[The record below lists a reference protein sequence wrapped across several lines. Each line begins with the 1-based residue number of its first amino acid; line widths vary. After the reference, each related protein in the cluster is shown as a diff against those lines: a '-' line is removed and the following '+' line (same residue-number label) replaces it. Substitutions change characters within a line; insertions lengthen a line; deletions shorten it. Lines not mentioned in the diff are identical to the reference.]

1 MTAAQPKRFKI
12 SIKQF
17 GALAIAEII
26 FLESIHLLYKSLIPP
41 ITFKLSELKQHLIRR
56 VVYVCLTF
64 GLITIVTNTTCAQAH
79 KTENIVIVT
88 LDGMRWQEIFGGID
102 TALMNNPKYTRDK
115 DNLQEHFGGDISSE
129 KRKKLMPFFWSTI
142 EQKGQLYGNR
152 NIGNLVNVANPYKI
166 SYPGYNEMFTGYPD
180 SSISKNDKVPNPNV
194 TVLEYLNK
202 QPKYAGKIAAFA
214 TWDRFP
220 YILNKQ
226 RSGIHINADN
236 DTLALTSSNAALYN
250 SINRM
255 TPRPLACRPD
265 MITYLYAKEY
275 LEEKK
280 PNVLL
285 VSFLETDYAAHNG
298 MYDLYVTSAHAEDA
312 MIEDLWNTLQ
322 QMPQYKNKTTL
333 IITCDHGRGDKIKDQ
348 WTSHGGLIDSGGTW
362 IAVIGPDSPAL
373 GEVRTEGQLYQK
385 QIAPTVG
392 KLLGVNFIPKDAT
405 SLPIKKIVQ

>member
-1 MTAAQPKRFKI
+1 MRKAFRLFLTYVLTTIAAHSAQ
-12 SIKQF
+12 
-17 GALAIAEII
+17 
-26 FLESIHLLYKSLIPP
+26 
-41 ITFKLSELKQHLIRR
+41 
-56 VVYVCLTF
+56 
-64 GLITIVTNTTCAQAH
+64 AQAH
-79 KTENIVIVT
+79 KTENVVIVT

-102 TALMNNPKYTRDK
+102 TALVNNPKYTRDN
-115 DNLQEHFGGDISSE
+115 DNLREHFDGNTSSE
-129 KRKKLMPFFWSTI
+129 KRKKLMPFFWSVI

-152 NIGNLVNVANPYKI
+152 NIGNFVNVANPYKI

-180 SSISKNDKVPNPNV
+180 SSISKNEKVPNPNI

-202 QPKYAGKIAAFA
+202 QKKYAGKVAAFA

-220 YILNKQ
+220 YILNEQ
-226 RSGIHINADN
+226 RSGIHVNADN
-236 DTLALTSSNAALYN
+236 DTLSLNSSNAGLFN
-250 SINRM
+250 SINRI

-275 LEEKK
+275 LKETK
-280 PNVLL
+280 PQVLL

-322 QMPQYKNKTTL
+322 QMTQYKNKTTL

-373 GEVRTEGQLYQK
+373 GEVHTESQLYQK
-385 QIAPTVG
+385 QIAPTIG
-392 KLLGVNFIPKDAT
+392 KLLDVDFIPKDST
-405 SLPIKKIVQ
+405 SLPIKTIVQ